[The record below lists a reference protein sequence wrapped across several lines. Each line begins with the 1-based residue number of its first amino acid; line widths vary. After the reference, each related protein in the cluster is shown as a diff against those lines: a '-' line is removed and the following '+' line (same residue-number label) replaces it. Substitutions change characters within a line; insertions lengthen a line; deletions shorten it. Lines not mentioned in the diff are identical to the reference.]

1 MWVFC
6 TPAIAHHV
14 YGTPLVEF
22 NELTD
27 AQKATYQEAGDWVG
41 IIFGVYNGVSAIFA
55 FFLPY
60 IALKIGRKSTHA
72 VSLIAGGIG
81 LLSIYFVSSPNFLIL
96 SMVGVGIAWA
106 SILAMPYAI
115 LAGSIPHRKMGVYM
129 GIFNFFI
136 VLPQI
141 INAII
146 GGPLVKYVYGGDPV
160 YALVISGLALIIAAV
175 AVFRVN
181 DIDEVPIKE
190 LL

>member
-1 MWVFC
+1 
-6 TPAIAHHV
+6 
-14 YGTPLVEF
+14 
-22 NELTD
+22 
-27 AQKATYQEAGDWVG
+27 
-41 IIFGVYNGVSAIFA
+41 
-55 FFLPY
+55 
-60 IALKIGRKSTHA
+60 
-72 VSLIAGGIG
+72 
-81 LLSIYFVSSPNFLIL
+81 
-96 SMVGVGIAWA
+96 
-106 SILAMPYAI
+106 MPYAI

-190 LL
+190 SL